1 MEETIT
7 LNETETEATKIEIV
21 TLQKFIILSII
32 SFGLYPIWW
41 MYKTWKFFKE
51 KDNLDIMPVPRA
63 IFAIFFLNGL
73 FNRIQDFAG
82 SKGYT
87 KTFSSVGC
95 FLGVIGFN
103 FAGKLPEPYFL
114 ISFLSF
120 LFFLPG
126 VEALNHGIR
135 NSVAFDVRETESFNA
150 RQLILLILG
159 GIFWV
164 LVLMGLSME

>member
-1 MEETIT
+1 MEEIIT
-7 LNETETEATKIEIV
+7 LNETKTTKIEIV
-21 TLQKFIILSII
+21 TLQKFVILSII
-32 SFGLYPIWW
+32 SLGLYNIWW

-73 FNRIQDFAG
+73 FERIQDFAQ

-95 FLGVIGFN
+95 FLGVIAFN
-103 FAGKLPEPYFL
+103 FAGRLPDPYFL
-114 ISFLSF
+114 ISFLAF
-120 LFFLPG
+120 LFFIPAL
-126 VEALNHGIR
+126 EALNHGIR
-135 NSVAFDVRETESFNA
+135 NSADYEVRETERFNA

-159 GIFWV
+159 SILWI
-164 LVLMGLSME
+164 LMLLGFSME

>member
-7 LNETETEATKIEIV
+7 LNEIENTKIEIV
-21 TLQKFIILSII
+21 SLQKFIILNVI
-32 SFGLYPIWW
+32 SFGLYSIWW

-73 FNRIQDFAG
+73 FEKVQEFAQ
-82 SKGYT
+82 SKDYT
-87 KTFSSVGC
+87 KTFSSLGC

-103 FAGKLPEPYFL
+103 IAGKLPEPYFL
-114 ISFLSF
+114 VSFLSF
-120 LFFLPG
+120 LFFLPA
-126 VEALNHGIR
+126 VEALNYGIR
-135 NSVAFDVRETESFNA
+135 NSNCYEIRDTESFNA
-150 RQLILLILG
+150 RQLILLIVG

-164 LVLMGLSME
+164 LVLMGLSVE

>member
-7 LNETETEATKIEIV
+7 LNDTETTKIEIV
-21 TLQKFIILSII
+21 TLQKFVILSII
-32 SFGLYPIWW
+32 SFGLYAIWW

-63 IFAIFFLNGL
+63 LFAIFFLNGL
-73 FNRIQDFAG
+73 FDRVQEFAQ
-82 SKGYT
+82 SKGYK
-87 KTFSSVGC
+87 KTFSSIGC
-95 FLGVIGFN
+95 FLGVIGLN

-120 LFFLPG
+120 LFFLPA
-126 VEALNHGIR
+126 VEALNFGIR
-135 NSVAFDVRETESFNA
+135 KSVGYEVRDTESFNA
-150 RQLILLILG
+150 RQLILLIVG
-159 GIFWV
+159 SIIWI